1 MFVAILFENQ
11 TQTRR
16 ASTCPAPKGH
26 MLAELLTPGALVCA
40 RIVAISL
47 TFFGF
52 THGQTLAGGAGVPTG
67 KGAESSVLF
76 GGERA

>member
-1 MFVAILFENQ
+1 MSVAALFENQ
-11 TQTRR
+11 AWIRR
-16 ASTCPAPKGH
+16 ASRCPARTGR
-26 MLAELLTPGALVCA
+26 LLSELLTPGALVCA

-52 THGQTLAGGAGVPTG
+52 TYGQTLAGGAGEPTG
-67 KGAESSVLF
+67 KGAGSSVLF